1 MTSPE
6 ERKTIHRMAEQGFT
20 SQQIADALGWT
31 ISTVRK
37 WRQLLKKGVRQ
48 KVKWDALELAH

>member
-6 ERKTIHRMAEQGFT
+6 ERQTIHRMAEQGYT

-37 WRQLLKKGVRQ
+37 WRQLLKKGVRLI
-48 KVKWDALELAH
+48 VKWGVLEKAH